1 MKRIGILITH
11 GTDTLAWSLP
21 YIRYAIKNNHANI
34 CLTGSQIPLPATSA
48 FSDAFLNLDNSI
60 RFLSTLEPPNIFAVF
75 NYGRSAFSDS
85 LRKIDRWNCEA
96 FVGDEIARM
105 EWGDIKYHDE
115 SLRVCEPSQMD
126 RFHVITTGGTID
138 ATPDANGVFSPSE
151 DHALKYLVAKYA
163 HYFKD
168 LSRDPVFSID
178 SSDLTFERMAELA
191 GRVASCLREEFDDS
205 FADMAFE
212 PGVRIVYTD
221 PLKRTDDYR
230 RETEDAKG
238 VVIAGYGGGNVNI
251 DSETPAAV
259 LPLIRELIESGT
271 PVVLSSQVPIGAAD
285 FIYENGYV
293 AVEAGA
299 IPGVDL
305 SLPEAQLRLA
315 YILGHESEI
324 ERCRHANASKDLD
337 RLAMIRRVFL
347 SGVKFRNAASRTM
360 LERLIGEVP
369 ACEDLLVDRPFE
381 TALAACLECGP
392 AAG

>member
-48 FSDAFLNLDNSI
+48 FSDAFLNLDNSV

-85 LRKIDRWNCEA
+85 LRKIDRWHCEA

-115 SLRVCEPSQMD
+115 SLQVGEPSQMD

-138 ATPDANGVFSPSE
+138 ATPDTNGVFSPGE
-151 DHALKYLVAKYA
+151 DHALKYLVSKYA
-163 HYFKD
+163 PYFKD

-178 SSDLTFERMAELA
+178 SSDLTFERMEELA
-191 GRVASCLREEFDDS
+191 GRVASCLREESGES
-205 FADMAFE
+205 FADTAFE
-212 PGVRIVYTD
+212 PGIRIVYTD

-230 RETEDAKG
+230 RETGDARG
-238 VVIAGYGGGNVNI
+238 VVIAGYGGGNVNT
-251 DSETPAAV
+251 DPDCSSTT
-259 LPLIRELIESGT
+259 LPWIRELVERGT
-271 PVVLSSQVPIGAAD
+271 PVILSSQVPIGASD
-285 FIYENGYV
+285 FIYENGYR

-315 YILGHESEI
+315 YILGHEPDL
-324 ERCRHANASKDLD
+324 ERCRQTHAAKGLD
-337 RLAMIRRVFL
+337 RMDVIRRVFM
-347 SGVKFRNAASRTM
+347 SGVKFRNSASRM
-360 LERLIGEVP
+360 MFERFAREVV
-369 ACEDLLVDRPFE
+369 ASEDLLIDRPFE
-381 TALAACLECGP
+381 MALDACLECGP
-392 AAG
+392 AVE